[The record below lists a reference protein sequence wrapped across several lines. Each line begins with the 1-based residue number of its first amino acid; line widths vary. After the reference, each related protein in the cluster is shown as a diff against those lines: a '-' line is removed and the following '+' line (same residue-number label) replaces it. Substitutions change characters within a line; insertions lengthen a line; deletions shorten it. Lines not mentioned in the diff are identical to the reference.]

1 MPQTSAGILLHRNGP
16 TGRQVLLV
24 HPGGPLWAKTD
35 VAGWSIPKGLVELGE
50 DLEAAA
56 RREFAEEV
64 GPVPSGPLLPLDELK
79 LSGSKRLFA
88 FALEGDFD
96 PARLVSNRFDMEWP
110 PRSGNSSPIRRSTA
124 RNGTTSRLQRKN
136 CTSDRDLSS
145 RSCCLYCNDFVICA
159 LRK

>member
-24 HPGGPLWAKTD
+24 HPGGPLWAKAD
-35 VAGWSIPKGLVELGE
+35 VAGWSIPKGLVEPGE
-50 DLEAAA
+50 DVEAAA
-56 RREFAEEV
+56 RREFTEEV

-110 PRSGNSSPIRRSTA
+110 PRSGQFQSFPEIDRAEWHDIATA
-124 RNGTTSRLQRKN
+124 AEKLHLGQRPLIAKLLSLLQ
-136 CTSDRDLSS
+136 
-145 RSCCLYCNDFVICA
+145 
-159 LRK
+159 